1 MVQAF
6 NVASL
11 FKVNLVPGSGADG
24 AKVTQAELLKVRKL
38 CAQVIREPPASSEI
52 QEMIERENQFVQ
64 NYEAEIA
71 PQRQER

>member
-24 AKVTQAELLKVRKL
+24 AKVTQADLLKVRKL
-38 CAQVIREPPASSEI
+38 CAQVIREPPTSSEI